1 VSGPG
6 RVVDMSVPGEWVLL
20 AFAPHLAGLRVGQV
34 ADDGDGVWLAASSRA
49 VSACCPV
56 CGSPSSRVHACYT
69 RTIADL
75 PAGGRPVR
83 VVLSVRRFRCLEQAC
98 RRTTFAE
105 QVPGFSARYRRRSVP
120 LLALLAGTGLEL
132 AGRAGARMAA
142 VLGTAV
148 HPSTVLREVMALPAP
163 EVSAAPEITGI
174 DDFALRKGHVYG
186 TVIIDVRTG
195 DVADL
200 LPDREAGTVAEWF
213 RARPGASVICRDR
226 ARAYGDAARD
236 GAPDA
241 AQVADLWHLWHNL
254 GERAAETAA
263 AHRASCLTPHPDSAD
278 PGSADPGS
286 ADPGSADPDG
296 ADPDGADPDGAGPV
310 PVLAGPG
317 PGERP
322 AVTRAR
328 ERHAAI
334 HQLLAAGH
342 SKTAVAAALNL
353 CRQTV
358 SRYAAAATAGD
369 ILPAAR
375 DSALDPYKPWLH
387 QAWNEG
393 TRDAATLHAEITAR
407 GYTGHIMNIYRYI
420 QPFRALPAAPPPPP
434 AIPSAR
440 QITRCLMTRPAALT
454 PDQQA
459 TLADITARCPH
470 LAVLHGLITSFAAM
484 MNDRTGFT
492 DLTGWLT
499 AAEASDLP
507 ALHSYAAG
515 IRADRSAV
523 TTALTWTWTNG
534 KTEGTVNKIKM
545 IKRQM
550 YGRARFPL
558 LRQRV
563 LLHPA

>member
-1 VSGPG
+1 
-6 RVVDMSVPGEWVLL
+6 MSVLGEWVLL
-20 AFAPHLAGLRVGQV
+20 AFAPHLAGLRIEQV
-34 ADDGDGVWLAASSRA
+34 ADEGDGVRLVASSRA
-49 VSACCPV
+49 VSACCSL
-56 CGSPSSRVHACYT
+56 CGFASSRVHAGYQ

-83 VVLSVRRFRCLEQAC
+83 VVLSVRRFRCLEPGCGRA
-98 RRTTFAE
+98 TFAE
-105 QVPGFSARYRRRSVP
+105 QVQGFSARYRRRSVP
-120 LLALLAGTGLEL
+120 LLALVAAAGLEL

-148 HPSTVLREVMALPAP
+148 HPSTVLREVMALPVP
-163 EVSAAPEITGI
+163 QVSAAPEITGI

-200 LPDREAGTVAEWF
+200 LPDREAGTVADWF
-213 RARPGASVICRDR
+213 RARPGASIICRDR

-254 GERAAETAA
+254 GERAAQTVAL
-263 AHRASCLTPHPDSAD
+263 HRASCLTPHPGT
-278 PGSADPGS
+278 PH
-286 ADPGSADPDG
+286 PD
-296 ADPDGADPDGAGPV
+296 APAPDLAGAGPA
-310 PVLAGPG
+310 PVLTGPG
-317 PGERP
+317 TGERP
-322 AVTRAR
+322 AVTRTR

-342 SKTAVAAALNL
+342 SKTATAAALNL

-358 SRYAAAATAGD
+358 SRYARAATAGD

-375 DSALDPYKPWLH
+375 DSELDPYKPWLH
-387 QAWNEG
+387 QRWNEG

-407 GYTGHIMNIYRYI
+407 GYTGHIMNLYRYI

-434 AIPSAR
+434 AIPSTR
-440 QITRCLMTRPAALT
+440 QITRLLMTRPADLT
-454 PDQQA
+454 PAQQA
-459 TLADITARCPH
+459 TLTAITARCPH
-470 LAVLHGLITSFAAM
+470 LAALRDLITSFAAM
-484 MNDRTGFT
+484 MHDRTGFT
-492 DLTGWLT
+492 ALTSWLT
-499 AAEASDLP
+499 AAEASGLP

-534 KTEGTVNKIKM
+534 RTEGIVNKIKM

-550 YGRARFPL
+550 YGRASFPL